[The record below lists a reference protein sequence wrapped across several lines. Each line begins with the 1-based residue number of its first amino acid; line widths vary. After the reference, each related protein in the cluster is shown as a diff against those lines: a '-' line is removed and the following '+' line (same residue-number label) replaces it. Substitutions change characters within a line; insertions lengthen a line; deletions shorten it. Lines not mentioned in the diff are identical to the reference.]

1 MSVPAGMINLFP
13 ALSLGGVALIGLMVR
28 IEPPAAIRSTVVAV
42 LGLLLILYLTDQI
55 HLWMPDRF
63 GLPLYVALLLLA
75 GGIIVWNWRA
85 KRAADRG

>member
-1 MSVPAGMINLFP
+1 MSIPAGMTDLFP

-28 IEPPAAIRSTVVAV
+28 IDPPPAVRFGTCGV

-63 GLPLYVALLLLA
+63 GVPLYVALLLLA
-75 GGIIVWNWRA
+75 GGIIVWNWKA
-85 KRAADRG
+85 KRNARKP